1 MARSCHHPPTGTDQA
16 GGAAIGQDG
25 LVTRSEKAVRIRVAR
40 ADDDGSLAALSA
52 TAWSA
57 ESGFPSVAQ
66 RVAESFFSPESPPE
80 AHLVCEVDDT
90 LAGYIRL
97 RPATPLPENAH
108 VIGVFGLAVGPAARR
123 RGAGSAL
130 LAAAEDFARARGARK
145 LSLRVFSTNAAA
157 IRLYERFGFQREG
170 LLREEFLINGE
181 YVDDVLMTKYLT

>member
-1 MARSCHHPPTGTDQA
+1 M
-16 GGAAIGQDG
+16 
-25 LVTRSEKAVRIRVAR
+25 
-40 ADDDGSLAALSA
+40 
-52 TAWSA
+52 
-57 ESGFPSVAQ
+57 
-66 RVAESFFSPESPPE
+66 
-80 AHLVCEVDDT
+80 
-90 LAGYIRL
+90 
-97 RPATPLPENAH
+97 
-108 VIGVFGLAVGPAARR
+108 IGVFGLAVGPAARR

>member
-1 MARSCHHPPTGTDQA
+1 VA
-16 GGAAIGQDG
+16 
-25 LVTRSEKAVRIRVAR
+25 RSEKAIRIRVAR
-40 ADDDGSLAALSA
+40 ADDDGSLAALKA
-52 TAWSA
+52 AAWSA

-66 RVAESFFSPESPPE
+66 RVAESFFSPECPPE

-108 VIGVFGLAVGPAARR
+108 VIGVFGLAVGPAARG